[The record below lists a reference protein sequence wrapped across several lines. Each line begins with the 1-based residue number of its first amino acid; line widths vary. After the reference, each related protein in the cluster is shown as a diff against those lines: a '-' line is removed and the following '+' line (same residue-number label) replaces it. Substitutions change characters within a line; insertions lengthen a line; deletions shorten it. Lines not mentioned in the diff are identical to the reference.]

1 MAPEVLIDD
10 PDQPCDCRSDIYSL
24 GCLLYRL
31 VTGELLFD
39 GLPEEVLEAHLSLD
53 PLRKIQERYEIPLV
67 FHDIMIKMLEKEPE
81 KRYQTFDE
89 LADDIDH
96 LIGGADSGINIQ
108 LIDQGTVIKGKYRLE
123 EMILKLGGAHGP
135 SPEKDLVLY
144 SGSHLS
150 TDTPVMLWF
159 YRLPKSTDLDSA
171 WNERLKAAAE
181 YNHPSLLRVLDH
193 GRDKGAY
200 FFVSELRSQTIT
212 DYVDEH
218 GPLSEMQAIDAARQI
233 AEGLQYLNPGGY
245 GVFGCL
251 SPESVFIFSK
261 PQLKVKLS
269 GFERSVFYDTPN
281 KLNRVEYLSPEQIT
295 GLGTLTSAVDIYA
308 WGLLLYYMVAG
319 KDLFQGE
326 PHEIAGSHV
335 FRDPKELLDETQLS
349 TDFRRIVERA
359 IKKDYTARY
368 GSWQELFEDLDDYQT
383 NALAPET
390 EQLFAFI
397 PGSASYQ
404 TVVGMEEDA
413 KEEEVRS
420 TFAMRYPPSN
430 VGIRAAFAVASG
442 IGTPE
447 EALRCTDMALKESE
461 KVFAYSSLSR
471 LDILDDPAQLSITA
485 MQRAN
490 GVVNQEAF
498 RLNKIGSIGAELLI
512 ATIAQNRLILV
523 RVGSGFAYLLRAATI
538 RAFLRRPDERRI
550 LGRDLTVQT
559 ETAERQLRP
568 GDVLILGTADLGR
581 VLSDVEIRNCVTST
595 IDTQE
600 ACERIISLAS
610 SRYKGTGSANRE
622 GMACIVAQF
631 GEISDSQF
639 AIPGRFPMAPVIH
652 HYVTKGTAYIEEGM
666 WDKAI
671 SELQKAIEIKP
682 DSFSANFQIALAYK
696 EKGQLELAL
705 RHCKKSLDLFP
716 GFAEGHIRLGDI
728 LYERG
733 NRDRAREEF
742 EIAVAAAPNSADAY
756 SAFGTYYFKEALYS
770 QAVRVFR
777 RALELEPGNEQAKAN
792 LDMSL
797 QRAKSITGA
806 VAESAS
812 KVRHGI
818 RRPFVQRKEPK
829 KKKRR

>member
-1 MAPEVLIDD
+1 
-10 PDQPCDCRSDIYSL
+10 
-24 GCLLYRL
+24 
-31 VTGELLFD
+31 
-39 GLPEEVLEAHLSLD
+39 
-53 PLRKIQERYEIPLV
+53 
-67 FHDIMIKMLEKEPE
+67 
-81 KRYQTFDE
+81 
-89 LADDIDH
+89 
-96 LIGGADSGINIQ
+96 
-108 LIDQGTVIKGKYRLE
+108 
-123 EMILKLGGAHGP
+123 
-135 SPEKDLVLY
+135 
-144 SGSHLS
+144 
-150 TDTPVMLWF
+150 
-159 YRLPKSTDLDSA
+159 
-171 WNERLKAAAE
+171 
-181 YNHPSLLRVLDH
+181 
-193 GRDKGAY
+193 
-200 FFVSELRSQTIT
+200 
-212 DYVDEH
+212 
-218 GPLSEMQAIDAARQI
+218 
-233 AEGLQYLNPGGY
+233 
-245 GVFGCL
+245 
-251 SPESVFIFSK
+251 
-261 PQLKVKLS
+261 
-269 GFERSVFYDTPN
+269 
-281 KLNRVEYLSPEQIT
+281 
-295 GLGTLTSAVDIYA
+295 
-308 WGLLLYYMVAG
+308 
-319 KDLFQGE
+319 
-326 PHEIAGSHV
+326 
-335 FRDPKELLDETQLS
+335 
-349 TDFRRIVERA
+349 
-359 IKKDYTARY
+359 
-368 GSWQELFEDLDDYQT
+368 
-383 NALAPET
+383 
-390 EQLFAFI
+390 
-397 PGSASYQ
+397 
-404 TVVGMEEDA
+404 
-413 KEEEVRS
+413 
-420 TFAMRYPPSN
+420 
-430 VGIRAAFAVASG
+430 
-442 IGTPE
+442 
-447 EALRCTDMALKESE
+447 MALKESE